1 MLTARRSNPLSQ
13 RTAGKGRIV
22 YALVID
28 GVIEAVRNPSRH
40 GETKLL
46 DGKLLRPPESGW
58 TESMAA
64 TCGFLLVVDPGAPA
78 LTPLQALD
86 PSTVEPV
93 AGVPTLTYH
102 PRDKTAQELADEQ
115 LVATRSANNET
126 LTDLESVRAR
136 IADIKAF
143 LVDPDVQAVLDQPN
157 TTALTVQQT
166 NRALKALVRQARRDA
181 NLTLR
186 VARYA
191 IGQARP
197 ELLDDVSDI

>member
-1 MLTARRSNPLSQ
+1 
-13 RTAGKGRIV
+13 V
-22 YALVID
+22 YALIRD
-28 GVIEAVRNPSRH
+28 GVIEAVREPFRQ
-40 GETKLL
+40 GEVKLS
-46 DGKLLRPPESGW
+46 DGRLMRPPESGW

-64 TCGFLLVVDPGAPA
+64 ACGFVPVVDAGPPA
-78 LTPLQALD
+78 ITALQTFDAN
-86 PSTVEPV
+86 TVELV
-93 AGVPTLTYH
+93 AGVPTTTYH
-102 PRDKTAQELADEQ
+102 PRDKTPDELAAEQ
-115 LVATRSANNET
+115 RAATRAANEAA
-126 LTDLESVRAR
+126 LTDLGAIGALV
-136 IADIKAF
+136 ADIKLF

>member
-1 MLTARRSNPLSQ
+1 L
-13 RTAGKGRIV
+13 
-22 YALVID
+22 YALVLDDEI
-28 GVIEAVRNPSRH
+28 IEVRNPRRS
-40 GETKLL
+40 GEFKLS
-46 DGKLLRPPESGW
+46 DGRLMRPPASGW
-58 TESMAA
+58 SDSLAA
-64 TCGFLLVVDPGAPA
+64 ACGFLPVADPGAPPVTA
-78 LTPLQALD
+78 LQALGAN
-86 PSTVEPV
+86 TVELIG
-93 AGVPTLTYH
+93 GVPTIEYH
-102 PRDKTAQELADEQ
+102 LRDKTPAELAAEA
-115 LVATRSANNET
+115 LAAARAENEAI
-126 LTDLESVRAR
+126 LSSLEDVQTR

>member
-1 MLTARRSNPLSQ
+1 
-13 RTAGKGRIV
+13 V

-28 GVIEAVRNPSRH
+28 GAIVAVRNPRRS
-40 GETKLL
+40 GEVKLS
-46 DGKLLRPPESGW
+46 DGRVLRPPESGW
-58 TESMAA
+58 TVSMAA
-64 TCGFLLVVDPGAPA
+64 ACGFVPVVDPGAPTITA
-78 LTPLQALD
+78 LQTFDA
-86 PSTVEPV
+86 STVELV
-93 AGVPTLTYH
+93 AGVPTTTYH
-102 PRDKTAQELADEQ
+102 PRDKTPDELAAEQ
-115 LVATRSANNET
+115 LAASRAASTAALTNLET
-126 LTDLESVRAR
+126 IQAR

-143 LVDPDVQAVLDQPN
+143 LVDPDVQVVLDQPN

>member
-1 MLTARRSNPLSQ
+1 
-13 RTAGKGRIV
+13 V

-28 GVIEAVRNPSRH
+28 GELVTVRRPRRS
-40 GETKLL
+40 GETKLS
-46 DGKLLRPPESGW
+46 DGALLRPPESGW
-58 TESMAA
+58 TDSLAA
-64 TCGFLLVVDPGAPA
+64 VCGFVPIVDPGPPPITA
-78 LTPLQALD
+78 LQTFD
-86 PSTVEPV
+86 PNTVELIG
-93 AGVPTLTYH
+93 GVPTIVYH
-102 PRDKTAQELADEQ
+102 VRDKTPEELAAELQ
-115 LVATRSANNET
+115 AATRAANAAT
-126 LTDLESVRAR
+126 LTDLETIEAR
-136 IADIKAF
+136 IADIKLF